1 MHHRGPASGGSLP
14 GWPPGVDERVRAEI
28 ATSSARGG
36 QRLTIGIGVA
46 THPDDAA
53 AGDELLGQADRA
65 MHTAN
70 RTGRDRVLAFSEGLA
85 ASRRRDSHDGA
96 VGQGKRLLAAFEA

>member
-1 MHHRGPASGGSLP
+1 
-14 GWPPGVDERVRAEI
+14 
-28 ATSSARGG
+28 
-36 QRLTIGIGVA
+36 VA
-46 THPDDAA
+46 AHPDDAA
-53 AGDELLGQADRA
+53 AGEELLGQADPA

-96 VGQGKRLLAAFEA
+96 VGQGKRLLAAFDA